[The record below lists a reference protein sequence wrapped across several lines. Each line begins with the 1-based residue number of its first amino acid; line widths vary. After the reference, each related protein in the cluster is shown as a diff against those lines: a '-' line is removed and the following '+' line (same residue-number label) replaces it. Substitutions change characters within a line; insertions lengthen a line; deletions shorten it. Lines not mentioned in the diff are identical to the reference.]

1 MNMIRTAI
9 LAAGCLAAMSPAHAQ
24 FGSTLG
30 SSLSGLAS
38 MGASLL
44 AGAPVA
50 GSAGDVDS
58 FVSKSAA
65 LSELAGKSVA
75 AINAAFATHE
85 QLQAKRTALAAIANI
100 ADAKT
105 RQAKYAELYK
115 AESAEAQRLLD
126 SGEME
131 RRMSQLDS
139 DKKKMI
145 AQALFNFALGSLQ
158 AVDLGRDGQ
167 ALVQRAA
174 MNPVE
179 LVRMAPVKD
188 AIPLLG
194 RVALDATGFLAGVAR
209 LARSNDIVV
218 QDATPGA
225 KPANI
230 DV

>member
-1 MNMIRTAI
+1 MNTIRNAI
-9 LAAGCLAAMSPAHAQ
+9 LAAGCLMAMTSAHAQ
-24 FGSTLG
+24 LGGWG

-38 MGASLL
+38 MGASML

-50 GSAGDVDS
+50 DAGGDVDS

-75 AINAAFATHE
+75 AINAAFASQE
-85 QLQAKRTALAAIANI
+85 QLQAKRAALAAIAQVT
-100 ADAKT
+100 DAKA

-139 DKKKMI
+139 EKKKLI
-145 AQALFNFALGSLQ
+145 GQALFNFALGSLQ

-167 ALVQRAA
+167 ALVQRAGL
-174 MNPVE
+174 NPVE
-179 LVRMAPVKD
+179 LVRMVPVKD

-194 RVALDATGFLAGVAR
+194 KVALDATGFLAGVAK
-209 LARSNDIVV
+209 LARSNDIAV
-218 QDATPGA
+218 QDAKAGA
-225 KPANI
+225 KPADI

>member
-1 MNMIRTAI
+1 
-9 LAAGCLAAMSPAHAQ
+9 
-24 FGSTLG
+24 
-30 SSLSGLAS
+30 
-38 MGASLL
+38 
-44 AGAPVA
+44 
-50 GSAGDVDS
+50 
-58 FVSKSAA
+58 
-65 LSELAGKSVA
+65 
-75 AINAAFATHE
+75 
-85 QLQAKRTALAAIANI
+85 
-100 ADAKT
+100 
-105 RQAKYAELYK
+105 
-115 AESAEAQRLLD
+115 
-126 SGEME
+126 
-131 RRMSQLDS
+131 MSQLDS

-194 RVALDATGFLAGVAR
+194 KVALDATGFLAGVAR